1 MRRIARGG
9 DGPKYPALPGGGGGA
24 PRKVPGADG
33 QLGSPAKGQQAA
45 AAAELKMQL
54 LVMDGLA
61 SESET
66 KQELDTSL
74 VAPAS
79 PAPTPATPATKQEL
93 DTTTASL

>member
-1 MRRIARGG
+1 
-9 DGPKYPALPGGGGGA
+9 
-24 PRKVPGADG
+24 
-33 QLGSPAKGQQAA
+33 
-45 AAAELKMQL
+45 
-54 LVMDGLA
+54 MDGLA

-79 PAPTPATPATKQEL
+79 PAPMPATPATKQEL